1 MSTKGFRRD
10 DVLFSL
16 CGLNCSLCPMFV
28 RGSCTGC
35 RAGSWCAR
43 FCKMAPCSVKHGGID
58 YCFECPEYPCK
69 RYDGIDQRDSLVSH
83 RNQLRDMEKAKSMG
97 IEAYRDE
104 QRAKAALLHQ
114 LLDDYDDGTRD
125 VFFCLAAN
133 MLEVDDLQAAIE
145 QADTTTEGMDIRA
158 RADYVESELRRIAAK
173 RNIPL
178 ELRTWSGPWD

>member
-1 MSTKGFRRD
+1 MKNNDFTRD

-43 FCKMAPCSVKHGGID
+43 SCRMVPCSVKHGGVD

-69 RYDGIDQRDSLVSH
+69 RYDGIDRRDSLISH
-83 RNQLRDMEKAKSMG
+83 RNQLRDMDKAKNVD

-104 QRAKAALLHQ
+104 QRAKASLLRR
-114 LLDDYDDGTRD
+114 LLVNYDDGTRD

-133 MLEVDDLQAAIE
+133 MLEVSDLQAAVE
-145 QADTTTEGMDIRA
+145 QADVAAAGLDIGA
-158 RADYVESELRRIAAK
+158 RADLAEGILRRIAAEHDV
-173 RNIPL
+173 PL
-178 ELRTWSGPWD
+178 ELRTWSGPWN